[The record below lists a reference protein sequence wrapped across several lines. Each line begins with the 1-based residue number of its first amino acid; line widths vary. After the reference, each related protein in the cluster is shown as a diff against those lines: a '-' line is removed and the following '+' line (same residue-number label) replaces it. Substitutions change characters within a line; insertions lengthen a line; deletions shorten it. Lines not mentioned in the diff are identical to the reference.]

1 MSQTNDTTPSMTTNN
16 HPNYVGNMS
25 LCTARLQGFL
35 RSRKQSVDLP
45 FTRESVLAGVP
56 ELNVANNALV
66 MESFSKNDLL
76 TLLEQFMSYHLD
88 VGVRAVKDKVPS
100 YANTAKHFADI
111 LNITHTKK
119 DGTVVPAFWATVG
132 NMRWSMRQAS
142 KAQKREEAV
151 ASGKAYFVTGVLNK
165 DGTPRVFTTEKK
177 ALSASARTYAKEA
190 WAEANAINTKEARAE
205 VKALPEV
212 VANVYSQGQSV
223 GKVDQKPVNKFTMDM
238 VMSMHHTKI
247 IRLARANGC
256 KGNTKAEALHFILD
270 NFAKLDFT
278 SL

>member
-66 MESFSKNDLL
+66 MESFSKDDLL

-165 DGTPRVFTTEKK
+165 DGPPR
-177 ALSASARTYAKEA
+177 S
-190 WAEANAINTKEARAE
+190 
-205 VKALPEV
+205 
-212 VANVYSQGQSV
+212 
-223 GKVDQKPVNKFTMDM
+223 
-238 VMSMHHTKI
+238 
-247 IRLARANGC
+247 
-256 KGNTKAEALHFILD
+256 
-270 NFAKLDFT
+270 
-278 SL
+278 